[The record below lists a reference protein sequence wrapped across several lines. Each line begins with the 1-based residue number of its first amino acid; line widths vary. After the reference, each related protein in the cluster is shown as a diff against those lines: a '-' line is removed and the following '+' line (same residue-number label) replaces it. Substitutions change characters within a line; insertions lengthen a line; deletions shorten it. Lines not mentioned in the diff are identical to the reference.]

1 MKAAQALGAWIGRR
15 RIGTLAYD
23 NEQGLFAFH
32 YANDWAS
39 DPDGY
44 PLSPPLGFARD
55 AKETDAFHSAKVR
68 RFFAN
73 LLPEGEALDDAA
85 RASKVSKSNLMGLMR
100 AIGRE
105 TSGAISLLPADASPD
120 DVEDRERPITAAE
133 LSQRI
138 RERSEVPFSVWDGK
152 VRISIAGLQDKI
164 AVYRDPEGELF
175 LVEGRLAST
184 HILKPA
190 PRGERT
196 PFLIANEHFCMR
208 LAAELGIPA
217 APVEI
222 MRVPEPILLVER
234 FDRQVHEGAVI
245 KTHLIDGCQALDLGP
260 GYKYERHLGS
270 GRDVA
275 HIRDGASYPR
285 LFGLTELTASR
296 AATRLKLLRWA
307 LFQYLIGNSDAHG
320 KNISF
325 FVRPYG
331 LTLAPAYDLVA
342 VNAYDHFETDLAMA
356 IGDTFAIQEVR
367 PYDWADF
374 AHRCGINA
382 RLMAREMQR
391 LAEPASKSARGVASW
406 SGYTGEERQFLELV
420 LVFVDQQARQLLRH
434 AAEVPK
440 IRREHV

>member
-1 MKAAQALGAWIGRR
+1 MKPDQTLGVWIGRR
-15 RIGTLAYD
+15 RIATLAYD
-23 NEQGLFAFH
+23 NEQGLFALD

-39 DPDGY
+39 DPEGY
-44 PLSPPLGFARD
+44 PLSPPLGFSREAE
-55 AKETDAFHSAKVR
+55 ETDVFHSAKVR
-68 RFFAN
+68 RFFEN

-85 RASKVSKSNLMGLMR
+85 RASKVSKSNLIGLMR
-100 AIGRE
+100 ALGRE
-105 TSGAISLLPADASPD
+105 TAGAISLLPADASPD
-120 DVEDRERPITAAE
+120 DVGDRKRPITPAE
-133 LSQRI
+133 LSKRI

-164 AVYRDPEGELF
+164 AVYRDPEGEF
-175 LVEGRLAST
+175 SLVEGRLAST

-190 PRGERT
+190 PRGGRT
-196 PFLIANEHFCMR
+196 PYLIANEHFCMR
-208 LAAELGIPA
+208 LAPELGIPA

-222 MRVPEPILLVER
+222 TRVPEPVLVVER
-234 FDRQVHEGAVI
+234 FDRQVHERAVM
-245 KTHLIDGCQALDLGP
+245 KTHVIDGCQALDLGP

-275 HIRDGASYPR
+275 HVRDGASYQSLFR
-285 LFGLTELTASR
+285 LTGLTASR
-296 AATRLKLLRWA
+296 AATRLQLLRWT

-331 LTLAPAYDLVA
+331 LELAPAYDLVA

-356 IGDTFAIQEVR
+356 IGDTFAIDEVR

-374 AHRCGINA
+374 AHRCGVNA

-391 LAEPASKSARGVASW
+391 MAEAASGRARDVASW

-420 LVFVDQQARQLLRH
+420 LVFVDQQAQQLLRH
-434 AAEVPK
+434 ATEVPK
-440 IRREHV
+440 IRREDL